1 MLFQQCLVDVFG
13 FLKKLFFSNNRWSP
27 PPAVLYIFPIAAKH
41 RFPSNH
47 IGPEWFNTHWRTI
60 HPLDAWTPVSIGSHW
75 ARVIQHPPAHHPSTR
90 CLNLLWMNLNL
101 SRAQPARAG
110 PPSLTDWQTKWINIY
125 DVWMMRLVVKWI
137 IQMQYFLL
145 MKIIMW
151 NFYYVNSNSNLIP
164 YPIFYLNPH
173 ECLTLNLLGSNE
185 K

>member
-1 MLFQQCLVDVFG
+1 
-13 FLKKLFFSNNRWSP
+13 
-27 PPAVLYIFPIAAKH
+27 
-41 RFPSNH
+41 
-47 IGPEWFNTHWRTI
+47 
-60 HPLDAWTPVSIGSHW
+60 
-75 ARVIQHPPAHHPSTR
+75 VIQHPPAHHPSTR